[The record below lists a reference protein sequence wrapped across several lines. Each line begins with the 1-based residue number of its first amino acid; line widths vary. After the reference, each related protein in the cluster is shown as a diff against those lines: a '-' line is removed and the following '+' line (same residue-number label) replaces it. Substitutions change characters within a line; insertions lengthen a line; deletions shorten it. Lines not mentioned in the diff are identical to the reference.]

1 MPRHDELLQEFEL
14 LAQSA
19 ASANALMDRIS
30 QRLHHEMARY
40 NWVGFYL
47 LDPTDAGFLI
57 VGPHVGS
64 FTPNARIP
72 LDRGLCGA
80 CATSGKTIV
89 VQDVA
94 KDHRYL
100 PGTDMVKSEIVAP
113 IFVRRKFAAEV
124 DIESYFANTFGK
136 PDQDFVEGIAT
147 LVGKYMELHKA

>member
-1 MPRHDELLQEFEL
+1 MPRHDELLQEFQMF
-14 LAQSA
+14 AHSA
-19 ASANALMDRIS
+19 SSAIALMDRIS

-47 LDPTDAGFLI
+47 LDPTDAGYLV

-64 FTPNARIP
+64 FTPNQRIP

-94 KDHRYL
+94 KDLRYL

-113 IFVRRKFAAEV
+113 IFVNKRFMAEV

-136 PDQDFVEGIAT
+136 TDQDFVEGIAL
-147 LVGKYMELHKA
+147 LVGKHMELHKV